1 MCLAI
6 PGCLVSI
13 FGEGDLRVGT
23 VDFGGVSR
31 EANLAF
37 VPEAEVGDYVLVH
50 VGFAIARIDEQAAR
64 DTVEALETLEQL
76 TGVVG
81 AERLR

>member
-13 FGEGDLRVGT
+13 LGEGDLRVGT

-31 EANLAF
+31 QANLAF

-50 VGFAIARIDEQAAR
+50 VGFAIARIDEEAAR
-64 DTVEALETLEQL
+64 DTVEALETLERL
-76 TGVVG
+76 TGVAVPR
-81 AERLR
+81 RLQ

>member
-31 EANLAF
+31 QANLAF

-50 VGFAIARIDEQAAR
+50 VGFAIARIDEEAAR
-64 DTVEALETLEQL
+64 DTVEALETLERL
-76 TGVVG
+76 TGVAVPR
-81 AERLR
+81 RLQ